1 MPQHTFILNGERV
14 TVHVDGDVRLLWVLR
29 DLLGVTGPKYGCG
42 INVCKACTS
51 HLNGRAFN
59 PCSVKV
65 RDLDRDDEVTTIEGL
80 PDTVGADLH
89 PMQEAWIDRD
99 VAQCGYCQPGQ
110 IMAAVALVKKVRRE
124 GRSITEADLD
134 GIRNI
139 CRCGTYTR
147 IREAVRQGERA
158 MR

>member
-1 MPQHTFILNGERV
+1 MPKQTFVLNGRTV
-14 TVHVDGDVRLLWVLR
+14 TVDVHDDVRVLWVLR

-51 HLNGRAFN
+51 HLNGKGFN
-59 PCSVKV
+59 PCSVRV
-65 RDLDRDDEVTTIEGL
+65 GDLRPDDEVTTIEGL
-80 PDTVGADLH
+80 ADTVPGDLH
-89 PMQEAWIDRD
+89 PMQQAWLDRD

-110 IMAAVALVKKVRRE
+110 IMAAVALVRKVRRE
-124 GRSITEADLD
+124 GRSITDADLD

-147 IREAVRQGERA
+147 IREAIAQGAKA
-158 MR
+158 M